1 MWTAQVILLLL
12 AAAGLVALVRAG
24 RWAEA
29 VLLALPL
36 IYVTGVHLPLLCE
49 ARQSLPVKPLVLAL
63 AAIGLA
69 TKDTKSTKSG
79 I

>member
-1 MWTAQVILLLL
+1 MLI
-12 AAAGLVALVRAG
+12 RRG
-24 RWAEA
+24 RWGEA

-36 IYVTGVHLPLLCE
+36 IYMTAVHLPLLTE

-69 TKDTKSTKSG
+69 RIDLPRADARSTHELWSDLP
-79 I
+79 INS